1 MILPL
6 QALIIPSTDHLS
18 EFCLLSI
25 QLDQSDDFTY
35 SYSHSQGGDRFQSLE
50 AQYGELA
57 TWLAEKISWFD
68 AMHQTRGQA
77 PLDYREYTIMLS
89 EYRIKEEVH
98 ERLRQLVEGNS
109 QVRE

>member
-1 MILPL
+1 L
-6 QALIIPSTDHLS
+6 
-18 EFCLLSI
+18 
-25 QLDQSDDFTY
+25 
-35 SYSHSQGGDRFQSLE
+35 QGGDRFQSLE

-57 TWLAEKISWFD
+57 VWLAEKIRWFD

-89 EYRIKEEVH
+89 EYRVKEEVH

-109 QVRE
+109 QVGDDAF